1 MCGCT
6 CEILASFPES
16 LSLLLTGACG
26 TKACK
31 GTTLMC
37 LVIHDGV
44 KLLSKC
50 APDGTVV
57 YSKVNCDT
65 KLTTSEDALYYK
77 NGNTWD

>member
-1 MCGCT
+1 
-6 CEILASFPES
+6 
-16 LSLLLTGACG
+16 
-26 TKACK
+26 
-31 GTTLMC
+31 MC

-77 NGNTWD
+77 MSTQGTDNLKQYTYNIYEL